1 MKRTFPLLLFVAAA
15 TAQTDQ
21 IAGERIRAHVK
32 YLAGDLL
39 EGRGVGARGGDLA
52 AEYIATQFALLGAKP
67 AGDHGTYFQKL
78 TLVGAEPQA
87 NTSLSTTSNTT
98 STALSTSPGG
108 KTISFRWL
116 DEFVGVTYQQKPD
129 VEFDADA
136 VFVGH
141 GITAPEYQ
149 WDDYKDVDVRG
160 KVVVLFTGEP
170 PSDRSEERRVGKE
183 CRSRWSPYH

>member
-1 MKRTFPLLLFVAAA
+1 MKRVLLLSLLAAPA
-15 TAQTDQ
+15 LVSLAFGQNDD
-21 IAGERIRAHVK
+21 ISGERMRAHVK
-32 YLAGDLL
+32 YLASDLL

-52 AEYIATQFALLGAKP
+52 AEYIATQFALIGAKP
-67 AGDHGTYFQKL
+67 AGDNGTYFQKL

-87 NTSLSTTSNTT
+87 TTELSTTG
-98 STALSTSPGG
+98 GG

-160 KVVVLFTGEP
+160 KVVVLF
-170 PSDRSEERRVGKE
+170 
-183 CRSRWSPYH
+183 